1 MAIKSIML
9 RFDKFLH
16 ETPKAYLIRVGQQ
29 EHWMPKKL
37 CRDFITNKKLGGNVS
52 IPAFLYERITGE
64 SIENAPICNATFIV
78 EKHKPS
84 RLEPVTPTPD
94 ASLIKKSAI

>member
-16 ETPKAYLIRVGQQ
+16 ETPKAYLIRVGPT
-29 EHWMPKKL
+29 EHWLPKKL
-37 CRDFITNKKLGGNVS
+37 CRNFITNKKLGGNVS

-64 SIENAPICNATFIV
+64 SIEDAPIADADYIV
-78 EKHKPS
+78 EKHIPE
-84 RLEPVTPTPD
+84 RIEPVKITPD
-94 ASLIKKSAI
+94 ASLIK

>member
-16 ETPKAYLIRVGQQ
+16 ATEKAYLIRVGHA
-29 EHWMPKKL
+29 EHWIPKKL
-37 CRDFITNKKLGGNVS
+37 CRNFITNKKLGGNVV

-64 SIENAPICNATFIV
+64 SIDDAPLA
-78 EKHKPS
+78 
-84 RLEPVTPTPD
+84 D
-94 ASLIKKSAI
+94 ADVIIERHIPQKLSPIETTADDSLTRPAI